1 MPAPPVPAVAHPLPV
16 RRDSKMPAGFRR
28 PSHALAWASLASLT
42 LAAGCTDRA
51 TTLVG
56 PSDAPSRATIG
67 GDVTTSSTTS
77 AAALRHVGSGLC
89 ATVPN
94 AATTDG
100 TVITLAAC
108 AGQPQQSWSVGAV
121 GVAGPVS
128 IYSATKCLSL
138 QYGMTRSDDRLVIR
152 GCVANAGT
160 QTWTVTADGTLRNP
174 FGRCMTVIGSASA
187 GAALTAV
194 TCVAGDP
201 AQRFTVA
208 TATAPAP
215 TPPPAPPPPS
225 TTDTRVAAIFGLMG
239 AAPTVAST
247 EARGGTWA
255 RYESDFRTFADRHWA
270 ASGADWSLGNFYDR
284 AMMYYVWW
292 ARSGNQTYLDRANQM
307 AVNYR
312 RNYLEANAY
321 GSSPHWLQIDGVAL
335 HYLVTGDAASLTAV
349 GRTADGFAGDPW
361 IASLGGTNFA
371 DNRIQARTITAL
383 LDAWKLRAPSTRGYD
398 WAAKLRQA
406 LPVILATQSA
416 DGAYRERNAQCG
428 YNKPFMVGML
438 NDALIRYYE
447 TFERDPRIL
456 PAVRRAV
463 DYMWARNWL
472 SGAQSF
478 QYLEGYCTSPY
489 GDGDPSAAPDLNL
502 MIVSGY
508 GWVGRMTGDG
518 SYYTKGDAVFA
529 GGVTRA
535 WIDGQK
541 QFNQQYTSS
550 YRYLTYRF

>member
-1 MPAPPVPAVAHPLPV
+1 
-16 RRDSKMPAGFRR
+16 MPAGLRR
-28 PSHALAWASLASLT
+28 SAHAVAWASLASLT
-42 LAAGCTDRA
+42 LTAGCTDRA
-51 TTLVG
+51 VTLVG
-56 PSDAPSRATIG
+56 PADTFSRATATVAG
-67 GDVTTSSTTS
+67 TG
-77 AAALRHVGSGLC
+77 AALRHVASGLC
-89 ATVPN
+89 TTVPN
-94 AATTDG
+94 GATSDG
-100 TVITLAAC
+100 TVLTLATC
-108 AGQPQQSWSVGAV
+108 AGQPPQTWSVNAL
-121 GVAGPVS
+121 GVAGPVT
-128 IYSATKCLSL
+128 IYGATKCMAL
-138 QYGMTRSDDRLVIR
+138 QYGMTRADDRLIIR

-160 QTWTVTADGTLRNP
+160 QTWTVTSDGTLRNP
-174 FGRCMTVIGSASA
+174 YGRCMAVVGSANA

-201 AQRFTVA
+201 AQRFAVA
-208 TATAPAP
+208 TTTVEP
-215 TPPPAPPPPS
+215 TPPPPAAPPPPS
-225 TTDTRVAAIFGLMG
+225 ATDTRVAAIFGLMG
-239 AAPTVAST
+239 TAPTVAST

-255 RYESDFRTFADRHWA
+255 RYESDFRTYADRHWA
-270 ASGADWSLGNFYDR
+270 SSGADWSIGNYYDR
-284 AMMYYVWW
+284 AMMYYVWF

-312 RNYLEANAY
+312 RNYLEANGY
-321 GSSPHWLQIDGVAL
+321 GASPHWLAIDGVAL

-371 DNRIQARTITAL
+371 DNRIQARTLTAL
-383 LDAWKLRAPSTRGYD
+383 LDAWKLRAPSGQGYD

-406 LPVILATQSA
+406 LPIILATQSA
-416 DGAYRERNAQCG
+416 DGAYRERNSQCG

-478 QYLEGYCTSPY
+478 QYLEGYCSSPY

-502 MIVSGY
+502 LIVSGY
-508 GWVGRMTGDG
+508 GWVGRLTGDA
-518 SYYTKGDAVFA
+518 SYFTKGDAVFT